1 LPKDLQ
7 AKDHRAKDM
16 TARRITAAAR
26 SAKMSFIRTA
36 LAAIF
41 TFSLAGAAQ
50 AASNICERE
59 MARASRT
66 YQVPLSMLY
75 AVGLTE
81 TGHRGSLQPYAMN
94 IEGRAF
100 FGASLD
106 QALRRFQE
114 ARQSGARLIDIG
126 CMQIDHHYHASHFA
140 SLQEMFLPNRNVD
153 YAAQFLKTLKAQDA
167 GPNNNPAQKQYVCA
181 VIANMV
187 ASGFGSWT
195 ANAKAFCQ

>member
-1 LPKDLQ
+1 
-7 AKDHRAKDM
+7 
-16 TARRITAAAR
+16 
-26 SAKMSFIRTA
+26 MSPSRTA

-41 TFSLAGAAQ
+41 TFSLAAGAQ
-50 AASNICERE
+50 AASNVCERE
-59 MARASRT
+59 MARASKA
-66 YQVPLSMLY
+66 YQVPISMLY

-94 IEGRAF
+94 IEGRPF
-100 FGASLD
+100 FGADLD

-114 ARQSGARLIDIG
+114 ARQSGARLIDVG

-140 SLQEMFLPNRNVD
+140 SLQDMFQPARNVD
-153 YAAQFLKTLKAQDA
+153 YAAQFLKTLRAQEGSWTLAVARYHA
-167 GPNNNPAQKQYVCA
+167 GPDNNPAQKQYVCA

-195 ANAKAFCQ
+195 ANAKAFCK

>member
-1 LPKDLQ
+1 
-7 AKDHRAKDM
+7 
-16 TARRITAAAR
+16 
-26 SAKMSFIRTA
+26 
-36 LAAIF
+36 
-41 TFSLAGAAQ
+41 
-50 AASNICERE
+50 

-94 IEGRAF
+94 IEGQAF
-100 FGASLD
+100 FGADLD
-106 QALRRFQE
+106 QALRRFEQ
-114 ARQSGARLIDIG
+114 ARRSGAKLIDIG

-140 SLQEMFLPNRNVD
+140 SLQEMFLPGRNVD
-153 YAAQFLKTLKAQDA
+153 YAAQFLKTLKAQEGTWTLAVARYHA

-195 ANAKAFCQ
+195 ANAKTFCQ

>member
-1 LPKDLQ
+1 
-7 AKDHRAKDM
+7 
-16 TARRITAAAR
+16 
-26 SAKMSFIRTA
+26 MSLSRTA

-59 MARASRT
+59 MARASRA

-100 FGASLD
+100 FGANLD
-106 QALRRFQE
+106 EAIRRFEQ
-114 ARQSGARLIDIG
+114 ARQSGAKLIDIG
-126 CMQIDHHYHASHFA
+126 SMQIDHHYHASHFA
-140 SLQEMFLPNRNVD
+140 SLQEMFLPSRNVD
-153 YAAQFLKTLKAQDA
+153 YAAQFLKTLKAQEGSWTLAVAGYHA

-181 VIANMV
+181 VIANM
-187 ASGFGSWT
+187 AGSGFGSWT
-195 ANAKAFCQ
+195 PNAKAFCQ

>member
-1 LPKDLQ
+1 MACWPL
-7 AKDHRAKDM
+7 
-16 TARRITAAAR
+16 RIA
-26 SAKMSFIRTA
+26 S
-36 LAAIF
+36 AAIF
-41 TFSLAGAAQ
+41 TFSLAAGAQ
-50 AASNICERE
+50 AGTRICERE
-59 MARASRT
+59 MARASKA

-100 FGASLD
+100 FGADLE
-106 QALRRFQE
+106 QAIRRFEE

-140 SLQEMFLPNRNVD
+140 SLQEMFQPARNVD
-153 YAAQFLKTLKAQDA
+153 YAAQFLKTLRAQEGSWTLAVARYHA
-167 GPNNNPAQKQYVCA
+167 GPDNNPAQKQYVCA

-195 ANAKAFCQ
+195 ANAKTFCK